1 MVLQAIRVLTVFGS
15 RRLGHAALSTP
26 IRGFSRLRRALEVSS
41 LPSVQ
46 VPEIGIVQVPRG
58 ATNQANYVLFGMSTC
73 LGIRP
78 VAPVVLRPWF
88 VEVRN
93 VLAVYVTRVPATL
106 CAYLR
111 VVPYD
116 RVVDPGI
123 AVPRRW
129 PGIGPRK
136 EPGPGGETLRRALRG
151 HQPPPSTCHPI
162 PPAVFV
168 SPERHQS

>member
-1 MVLQAIRVLTVFGS
+1 MRGTWFAIALLRVLGVTFSAGGFGTS
-15 RRLGHAALSTP
+15 IAAA
-26 IRGFSRLRRALEVSS
+26 GEVAAD
-41 LPSVQ
+41 
-46 VPEIGIVQVPRG
+46 RG
-58 ATNQANYVLFGMSTC
+58 A
-73 LGIRP
+73 
-78 VAPVVLRPWF
+78 
-88 VEVRN
+88 VEDEPDV
-93 VLAVYVTRVPATL
+93 

-136 EPGPGGETLRRALRG
+136 EPGPGGQTLRRALRG
-151 HQPPPSTCHPI
+151 HQPPPSTCHAI

-168 SPERHQS
+168 GPEQHLP